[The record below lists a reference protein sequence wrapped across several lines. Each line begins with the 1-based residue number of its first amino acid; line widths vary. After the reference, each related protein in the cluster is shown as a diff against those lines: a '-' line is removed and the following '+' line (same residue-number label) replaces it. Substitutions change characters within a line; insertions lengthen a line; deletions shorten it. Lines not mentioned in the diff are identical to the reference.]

1 MHKIVHIEC
10 LYPLIYENT
19 LIDNLAICVIIK
31 GGYFIIII
39 HLSRGANTMV
49 IDRSYKISAFGSFAD
64 IVPDTDTMMFFLES
78 FKEYGLVPS
87 IFQELQIMPP
97 ATQPVAVQRVA
108 LLSRD
113 SKKQVS
119 ISSNRIDFEVKAQ
132 DDIKLSSDQLTI
144 INQEIEHCF
153 QVIFEKFNKK
163 ATRLALNTESFV
175 VNLNDAEVNQFM
187 SKYTNPISLYNARPL
202 DEWNTRLMV
211 RKESA
216 ISGINETFN
225 IITILAKANMQKQ
238 VGGEIRQSVG
248 FTVNTDINT
257 IAENAVPRFTYT
269 SIKEFI
275 EIVGSWWDTIISEM
289 G

>member
-1 MHKIVHIEC
+1 M
-10 LYPLIYENT
+10 
-19 LIDNLAICVIIK
+19 IDNLTICVIIK
-31 GGYFIIII
+31 GGKCIILI
-39 HLSRGANTMV
+39 HLSRGVNTMV
-49 IDRSYKISAFGSFAD
+49 IDRSYKISAFGSFLD

-87 IFQELQIMPP
+87 IFQELQITPP
-97 ATQPVAVQRVA
+97 STQPVAVQRDA
-108 LLSRD
+108 LLSSD
-113 SKKQVS
+113 NKKQIS

-132 DDIKLSSDQLTI
+132 DDIKLSPDQLMI

-163 ATRLALNTESFV
+163 STRLALNTESFI
-175 VNLNDAEVNQFM
+175 VNLDDSEVNQFM
-187 SKYTNPISLYNARPL
+187 SKYTNPISLYNTRPL

-211 RKESA
+211 REEA
-216 ISGINETFN
+216 PISGINETFN

-238 VGGEIRQSVG
+238 VEGEVRQSVG

-257 IAENAVPRFTYT
+257 VAENAVPRFTYA
-269 SIKEFI
+269 SIREFI
-275 EIVGSWWDTIISEM
+275 GIVGSWWDTIISEM

>member
-1 MHKIVHIEC
+1 MHIKC

-31 GGYFIIII
+31 EGYFIIII
-39 HLSRGANTMV
+39 HLSRGVNTMV
-49 IDRSYKISAFGSFAD
+49 IDRSYKISAFGSFAE

-87 IFQELQIMPP
+87 IFQELQITPP
-97 ATQPVAVQRVA
+97 STQPVAVQRVA

-113 SKKQVS
+113 SRKQVS

-153 QVIFEKFNKK
+153 QVIFKKFNKK
-163 ATRLALNTESFV
+163 STRLALNTESFV

-187 SKYTNPISLYNARPL
+187 SKYTNPISLYNTRPL

-211 RKESA
+211 RKELP

-238 VGGEIRQSVG
+238 VGGEIQQSVG

-275 EIVGSWWDTIISEM
+275 QIAGSWWDTIISEM

>member
-1 MHKIVHIEC
+1 MHKTMHIKC
-10 LYPLIYENT
+10 LYPLIYEDT
-19 LIDNLAICVIIK
+19 LIDNLAIYDIIK

-39 HLSRGANTMV
+39 HLSRGVNTMV
-49 IDRSYKISAFGSFAD
+49 IDRSYKISAFGSFSD

-78 FKEYGLVPS
+78 FKEYGLIPS
-87 IFQELQIMPP
+87 IFQELQITPP
-97 ATQPVAVQRVA
+97 STQPIAVQRVA

-132 DDIKLSSDQLTI
+132 DDIKLSSDQLVS

-163 ATRLALNTESFV
+163 ASRLALNTESLV
-175 VNLNDAEVNQFM
+175 VNLTDTEVNQFM
-187 SKYTNPISLYNARPL
+187 SKYTNPISLYNTTPL
-202 DEWNTRLMV
+202 GEWNTRLMI
-211 RKESA
+211 RKEST
-216 ISGINETFN
+216 ISGINEMFN
-225 IITILAKANMQKQ
+225 IITLLAKADIQKQ
-238 VGGEIRQSVG
+238 VGGKVQQSVG

-257 IAENAVPRFTYT
+257 VAENAVPRFTYI

-275 EIVGSWWDTIISEM
+275 EVVGSWWNTIISEM